1 MLKRVNLAKKS
12 LDHYEEIV
20 GAERVREIRELAA
33 QLKGKTVAHINAT
46 SYGGGVS
53 ELLRSIVPLYRA
65 FEVQADWLVIPGTPE
80 FFNVTKGFHNA
91 LQGAVFNLTEEAKDT
106 YLEQSRQVA
115 DLLSES
121 YDFVV
126 VHDPQPAPLRHFRGA
141 DRARWLWR
149 CHIDTSQPNEEV
161 LAFLMPFLVVYDKH
175 VFTMEEFV
183 PEQLKGHPHNIIPPG
198 IDPVSVKNLTIPDHL
213 RDEMIR
219 STGVELDRPLITQ
232 VSRFDPWKDPIG
244 VIEVYRRIKDQVPGT
259 QLALLGQMALDDPQ
273 GWQMYDHILAET
285 AEDDDVHVLTNF
297 TGIGNMEV
305 NAFQTHSDVVLQK
318 SLREGFGLVVSEALW
333 KGSPVVGGRAG
344 GIPLQMPPDIGGFLV
359 DNIRECV
366 ERTVWTLSNPHK
378 AREIAALGRE
388 HVRENF
394 LITRVVA
401 DELALLTSLT

>member
-1 MLKRVNLAKKS
+1 MLKRVDLARKS
-12 LDHYEEIV
+12 LDRYEEIMD
-20 GAERVREIRELAA
+20 AERVREIRELAA

-53 ELLRSIVPLYRA
+53 ELLRSVVPLYRA
-65 FEVQADWLVIPGTPE
+65 LEIQADWLVIPGTLE

-91 LQGAVFNLTEEAKDT
+91 LQGALFDLTEEAKEI
-106 YLEQSRQVA
+106 YLAQSRRVA
-115 DLLSES
+115 ELLDES

-126 VHDPQPAPLRHFRGA
+126 VHDPQPAPLRFFRSG
-141 DRARWLWR
+141 DTTRWLWR

-161 LAFLMPFLVVYDKH
+161 LAFLMPYLVRYDKH

-183 PEQLKGHPHNIIPPG
+183 PEALKDYPHAIIAPG
-198 IDPVSVKNLTIPDHL
+198 IDPLSVKNLTIPADL

-219 STGVELDRPLITQ
+219 STGVDLDRPLITQ

-244 VIEVYRRIKDQVPGT
+244 VIEVFRRVREQMSRA

-285 AEDDDVHVLTNF
+285 AEDDDIHVLTNF

-333 KGSPVVGGRAG
+333 KGSPVVAGRAG

-359 DNIRECV
+359 DSIRECV
-366 ERTVWTLSNPHK
+366 ERTVWALSNPQK
-378 AREIAALGRE
+378 ARGMAALGRK

-401 DELALLTSLT
+401 DELALLTSLI

>member
-1 MLKRVNLAKKS
+1 MLKRIDLARKS
-12 LDHYEEIV
+12 LDHYGEIA
-20 GAERVREIRELAA
+20 GTDSVREIRELAA
-33 QLKGKTVAHINAT
+33 QLKGKTVAHVNAT

-53 ELLRSIVPLYRA
+53 ELLRSVVPLYRA

-91 LQGAVFNLTEEAKDT
+91 LQGASFDLTEEAKDT
-106 YLEQSRQVA
+106 YLAQSRRVA
-115 DLLSES
+115 ELLDEH

-126 VHDPQPAPLRHFRGA
+126 VHDPQPAPLRRLHGA
-141 DRARWLWR
+141 DGARWVWR

-161 LAFLMPFLVVYDKH
+161 LAFLLPYLVEYDKH

-183 PEQLKGHPHNIIPPG
+183 PRELRNHPHVIIPPG
-198 IDPVSVKNLTIPDHL
+198 IDPVSVKNLTIPDDL

-244 VIEVYRRIKDQVPGT
+244 VIEVFRRIKNRVPRT

-285 AEDDDVHVLTNF
+285 AEDDDIHVLTNF

-333 KGSPVVGGRAG
+333 KGSPVVAGRAG

-359 DNIRECV
+359 DSIRECI
-366 ERTVWTLSNPHK
+366 ERTVWMLSNPEK

-388 HVRENF
+388 HVRANF
-394 LITRVVA
+394 LITRVVG
-401 DELALLTSLT
+401 DELALLTSLI